1 MIWWLALAIWAC
13 LSAGLYLAL
22 SRDLFRLV
30 LGLAVLSSGANLLL
44 YAAGRIYT
52 ATPAVIPVGEATL
65 TAGANP
71 LPQALVLT
79 AIVIGF
85 SFICFCLVLLLRL
98 VQSLRSDD
106 MKTYRDAEPVPTD
119 PIKPP
124 YPTTETGGYPEA
136 RA

>member
-1 MIWWLALAIWAC
+1 MIWWLAIAIWAC
-13 LSAGLYLAL
+13 LSAGFYLAL

-30 LGLAVLSSGANLLL
+30 LGLAILGSGANLLL
-44 YAAGRIYT
+44 FAAGRIYT
-52 ATPAVIPVGEATL
+52 ATPAVIPVGEASL
-65 TAGANP
+65 NAGANP

-85 SFICFCLVLLLRL
+85 SLVCFCLVLLLRL

-106 MKTYRDAEPVPTD
+106 TSHYRAAEPLPTD

-124 YPTTETGGYPEA
+124 YPTADTGGYPGA
-136 RA
+136 RT